1 MQQIPV
7 PGATRTFRAFRA
19 LRADGGSVTMEFV
32 TVLPAVLVIVAA
44 VLGGFQLIVQQMR
57 VADAAS
63 SAARLLGRG
72 DDAGATE
79 TVTRLLGDD
88 AVLSSNAEGRFVCA
102 TVTVS
107 ATAGPFALA
116 AIPVAST
123 TCALGGGQ

>member
-1 MQQIPV
+1 MQQILGRAPA
-7 PGATRTFRAFRA
+7 GFRVWRA

-32 TVLPAVLVIVAA
+32 TVLPAALVIVAA

-72 DDAGATE
+72 DDSGATE
-79 TVTRLLGDD
+79 TVTKLLGGD
-88 AVLSSNAEGRFVCA
+88 AILASHDEGRFVCA
-102 TVTVS
+102 TVSMSV
-107 ATAGPFALA
+107 AAGPFAFA
-116 AIPVAST
+116 AIPVTST

>member
-1 MQQIPV
+1 MQQIRGRVLGMFPV
-7 PGATRTFRAFRA
+7 FRA

-72 DDAGATE
+72 DDSGATE
-79 TVTRLLGDD
+79 TVTKLLGDG
-88 AVLSSNAEGRFVCA
+88 AVLTSSVDGRFVCA
-102 TVTVS
+102 TVTV
-107 ATAGPFALA
+107 AAAAGPFALA
-116 AIPVAST
+116 AIPVSSS

>member
-7 PGATRTFRAFRA
+7 RVVGMSHAFRA
-19 LRADGGSVTMEFV
+19 LRADRGSVTMEFV
-32 TVLPAVLVIVAA
+32 TVLPAALVIVAA
-44 VLGGFQLIVQQMR
+44 ILGGFQLIVQQMR

-72 DDAGATE
+72 DDSGATE
-79 TVTRLLGDD
+79 TVVKLLGGG
-88 AVLSSNAEGRFVCA
+88 AVLSSSIDGRFVCA

-107 ATAGPFALA
+107 ASAGPFALP
-116 AIPVAST
+116 AIPVSST

>member
-7 PGATRTFRAFRA
+7 RAIRA
-19 LRADGGSVTMEFV
+19 LTRDDGSVTMEFV
-32 TVLPAVLVIVAA
+32 TVLPAVLIIVAA

-72 DDAGATE
+72 DDVGADE
-79 TVTRLLGDD
+79 TVRKLLG
-88 AVLSSNAEGRFVCA
+88 SNAALESRSDGRFVCA
-102 TVTVS
+102 TVTVP
-107 ATAGPFALA
+107 AVVGPFAIA
-116 AIPVAST
+116 VVPVAST

>member
-1 MQQIPV
+1 MQQSLRRV
-7 PGATRTFRAFRA
+7 LRGS
-19 LRADGGSVTMEFV
+19 RADDGSVTLEFV

-72 DDAGATE
+72 DDAGAAE
-79 TVTRLLGDD
+79 AVSKLLGGQ
-88 AVLSSNAEGRFVCA
+88 AELSSRVDGRFVCA
-102 TVTVS
+102 TVAAS
-107 ATAGPFALA
+107 AGSGSSLIA